1 MISASIGYFLVT
13 IAVTLAITFWAA
25 RRNTGKASY
34 YAAEGKITGGQNGF
48 AIAGDYMSAGTILG
62 IVGLY
67 TLVGVDVSLYFI
79 APLGGLCLGLAIL
92 VGPLR
97 RMGKFT
103 LGDVVQSRLKEP
115 RTRVVLGACTITIS
129 LINLVAQMVGAGGLI
144 SIVFGLEFN
153 LAVIT
158 VGALMTFYVAFG
170 GMLAATWVQ
179 IIKAALLVGAV
190 VLLSVLCI
198 IKAGSLGG
206 IYTLGD
212 TTQTSSR
219 SLYEFG
225 ALNHG
230 LFSSVSLAVASV
242 AGMMSMPHLLI
253 RFFTVPDETQAKRS
267 LLVGTLLIGATMGLV
282 FLVVSPAA
290 LAWVTGN
297 PTYQDESGAVMGGSN
312 MITLHLARDL
322 GGDVFFGVMSAVAF
336 STILA
341 VVAGLTVAISSAT
354 SHDIFAALRKGDAMP
369 EKQEVAIFRLAALVT
384 SAAAVGLAIV
394 FQHENL
400 TFLIVMGLNVAAST
414 TFPLLML
421 SIYWGGLTAAG
432 AVAAG
437 VTGLISS
444 VGLIVLSPAFWVKV
458 LGNPEPVFP
467 SDYPALVCM
476 PLAFGAAWLVSRL
489 SQKPAAKAEMA
500 G

>member
-1 MISASIGYFLVT
+1 MISASIGYFFVT
-13 IAVTLAITFWAA
+13 IAITLGITFWAA
-25 RRNTGKASY
+25 RRNTGKASF
-34 YAAEGKITGGQNGF
+34 YAAEGKIGGTQNGF

-79 APLGGLCLGLAIL
+79 APLGGLCLGLANL

-97 RMGKFT
+97 RMGKYT
-103 LGDVVQSRLKEP
+103 LGDVVQSRLQNP

-158 VGALMTFYVAFG
+158 VGTLMTVYVAFG

-179 IIKAALLVGAV
+179 IIKAAILVGAV
-190 VLLSVLCI
+190 VLLSLLCI
-198 IKAGSLGG
+198 IKAGGLGE

-212 TTQTSSR
+212 RPQASGR

-230 LFSSVSLAVASV
+230 LFSSISLAVASV

-253 RFFTVPDETQAKRS
+253 RFFTVPDEAQAKRS
-267 LLVGTLLIGATMGLV
+267 LLVGTLLIGGTMGLV
-282 FLVVSPAA
+282 FLVVSPAS

-297 PTYQDESGAVMGGSN
+297 PAYQDASGAVSGGSN
-312 MITLHLARDL
+312 MITLHLAREL
-322 GGDVFFGVMSAVAF
+322 GGDLFFGVMSAVAF

-354 SHDIFAALRKGDAMP
+354 SHDIFAALRRGAPMSDRL
-369 EKQEVAIFRLAALVT
+369 EVTIFRLAALVT

-421 SIYWGGLTAAG
+421 AIYWRGLTAAG

-437 VTGLISS
+437 LVGLTASI
-444 VGLIVLSPAFWVKV
+444 GLIVLSPAFWVKV
-458 LGNPEPVFP
+458 LGNAEAVFP
-467 SDYPALVCM
+467 SDYPALVSM
-476 PLAFGAAWLVSRL
+476 PLAFAAAWLVSRL
-489 SQKPAAKAEMA
+489 SSARQATAASY
-500 G
+500 

>member
-1 MISASIGYFLVT
+1 MISASIGYFFVT
-13 IAVTLAITFWAA
+13 IAITLGITFWAA
-25 RRNTGKASY
+25 RRNTGKASF
-34 YAAEGKITGGQNGF
+34 YAAEGKIGGTQNGF

-97 RMGKFT
+97 RMGKYT
-103 LGDVVQSRLKEP
+103 LGDVVQSRLQNP

-158 VGALMTFYVAFG
+158 VGTLMTVYVAFG

-179 IIKAALLVGAV
+179 IIKAAILVGAV
-190 VLLSVLCI
+190 VLLSLLCFFNDT
-198 IKAGSLGG
+198 ATTE

-212 TTQTSSR
+212 RPQASGR

-230 LFSSVSLAVASV
+230 LFSSISLAVASV

-253 RFFTVPDETQAKRS
+253 RFFTVPDEAQAKRS
-267 LLVGTLLIGATMGLV
+267 LLVGTLLIGGTMGLV
-282 FLVVSPAA
+282 FLVVSPAS

-297 PTYQDESGAVMGGSN
+297 PAYQDASGAVSGGSN
-312 MITLHLARDL
+312 MITLHLAREL
-322 GGDVFFGVMSAVAF
+322 GGDLFFGVMSAVAF

-354 SHDIFAALRKGDAMP
+354 SHDIFAALRRGAPMSDRL
-369 EKQEVAIFRLAALVT
+369 EVTIFRLAALVT

-421 SIYWGGLTAAG
+421 AIYWRGLTAAG

-437 VTGLISS
+437 LVGLTASI
-444 VGLIVLSPAFWVKV
+444 GLIVLSPAFWVKV
-458 LGNPEPVFP
+458 LGNAEAVFP
-467 SDYPALVCM
+467 SDYPALVSM
-476 PLAFGAAWLVSRL
+476 PLAFAAAWLVSRL
-489 SQKPAAKAEMA
+489 SSARQATAASY
-500 G
+500 

>member
-1 MISASIGYFLVT
+1 MISASIGYFFVT
-13 IAVTLAITFWAA
+13 IAITLGITFWAA
-25 RRNTGKASY
+25 RRNTGKASF
-34 YAAEGKITGGQNGF
+34 YAAEGKIGGTQNGF

-97 RMGKFT
+97 RMGKYT
-103 LGDVVQSRLKEP
+103 LGDVVQSRLQNP

-158 VGALMTFYVAFG
+158 VGTLMTVYVAFG

-179 IIKAALLVGAV
+179 IIKAAILVGAV
-190 VLLSVLCI
+190 VLLSLLCI
-198 IKAGSLGG
+198 IKAGGLGE

-212 TTQTSSR
+212 RPQASGR

-230 LFSSVSLAVASV
+230 LFSSISLAVASV

-253 RFFTVPDETQAKRS
+253 RFFTVPDEAQAKRS
-267 LLVGTLLIGATMGLV
+267 LLVGTLLIGGTMGLV
-282 FLVVSPAA
+282 FLVVSPAS

-297 PTYQDESGAVMGGSN
+297 PAYQDASGAVSGGSN
-312 MITLHLARDL
+312 MITLHLAREL
-322 GGDVFFGVMSAVAF
+322 GGDLFFGVMSAVAF

-354 SHDIFAALRKGDAMP
+354 SHDIFAALRRGAPMSDRL
-369 EKQEVAIFRLAALVT
+369 EVTIFRLAALVT

-421 SIYWGGLTAAG
+421 AIYWRGLTAAG

-437 VTGLISS
+437 LVGLTASI
-444 VGLIVLSPAFWVKV
+444 GLIVLSPAFWVKV
-458 LGNPEPVFP
+458 LGNAEAVFP
-467 SDYPALVCM
+467 SDYPALVSM
-476 PLAFGAAWLVSRL
+476 PLAFAAAWLVSRL
-489 SQKPAAKAEMA
+489 SSARQATAASY
-500 G
+500 

>member
-1 MISASIGYFLVT
+1 MISASIGYFFVT
-13 IAVTLAITFWAA
+13 IAVTLGITFWAA
-25 RRNTGKASY
+25 RRNTGRASF
-34 YAAEGKITGGQNGF
+34 YAAEGRITGTQNGF

-67 TLVGVDVSLYFI
+67 TMIGVDVSLYFI

-97 RMGKFT
+97 RMGKYT

-153 LAVIT
+153 LAVVT
-158 VGALMTFYVAFG
+158 VGTLMTLYVAFG

-179 IIKAALLVGAV
+179 IIKAAVLVGAV
-190 VLLSVLCI
+190 MVLSLLCI
-198 IKAGSLGG
+198 IKAGGLGAL
-206 IYTLGD
+206 YTLAETPQASG
-212 TTQTSSR
+212 R
-219 SLYEFG
+219 SLFEFG
-225 ALNHG
+225 AINHG
-230 LFSSVSLAVASV
+230 LFSSISLAVASV

-267 LLVGTLLIGATMGLV
+267 LLVGTLLIGGTMGLV
-282 FLVVSPAA
+282 FLVVSPAG
-290 LAWVTGN
+290 LAFVTGN
-297 PTYQDESGAVMGGSN
+297 PAYQDASGAVSGGSN
-312 MITLHLARDL
+312 MISLHLARDL
-322 GGDVFFGVMSAVAF
+322 GGEFFFGVMSAVAF

-354 SHDIFAALRKGDAMP
+354 SHDIFAALRKGAPMS
-369 EKQEVAIFRLAALVT
+369 ERREVMIFRLAAVVT
-384 SAAAVGLAIV
+384 SAAAVGLAVV

-400 TFLIVMGLNVAAST
+400 TFLIVMGLNVAACT

-421 SIYWGGLTAAG
+421 AIYWRGLTPAG

-437 VTGLISS
+437 VVGLVSS
-444 VGLIVLSPAFWVKV
+444 IGLIVLSPAFWVKV
-458 LGNPEPVFP
+458 LGYPEAVFP

-476 PLAFGAAWLVSRL
+476 PLAFGAAWLVSRF
-489 SQKPAAKAEMA
+489 SA
-500 G
+500 GPQQVPQGY

>member
-1 MISASIGYFLVT
+1 MLSASISYFFIT
-13 IAVTLAITFWAA
+13 IGITLAITFWAA
-25 RRNTGKASY
+25 GRNTGKASY
-34 YAAEGKITGGQNGF
+34 YAADGKISGTQNGF

-67 TLVGVDVSLYFI
+67 TLIGVDVALYFI
-79 APLGGLCLGLAIL
+79 APLGGLCLGLAVL

-103 LGDVVQSRLKEP
+103 LGDVIQSRLKAP
-115 RTRVVLGACTITIS
+115 RTRVIIGVCTITIS

-153 LAVIT
+153 MAVVI
-158 VGALMTFYVAFG
+158 VGGLMAVYVAFG

-179 IIKAALLVGAV
+179 IIKAGILVLAV
-190 VLLSVLCI
+190 ILLSILCI
-198 IKAGSLGG
+198 DKADGIAGLYASSL
-206 IYTLGD
+206 TQTGD
-212 TTQTSSR
+212 TR
-219 SLYEFG
+219 SLFEFG

-230 LFSSVSLAVASV
+230 MFSSISLAVASV

-253 RFFTVPDETQAKRS
+253 RFFTVPSEREAKRS
-267 LLVGTLLIGATMGLV
+267 LLVGTLLIGMTMGLV
-282 FLVVSPAA
+282 FLVISPAG
-290 LAWVTGN
+290 LLWVGGN
-297 PTYQDESGAVMGGSN
+297 PSYQDDSGVVVGGSN
-312 MITLHLARDL
+312 MITLHLAREL
-322 GGDVFFGVMSAVAF
+322 GGEFFFGIMSAVAF

-354 SHDIFAALRKGDAMP
+354 SHDIVSALTKNDSLS
-369 EKQEVAIFRLAALVT
+369 EKREVTIFRLAALLT
-384 SAAAVGLAIV
+384 SVIAVGLAVV

-421 SIYWGGLTAAG
+421 AIYWSGLTSAG

-437 VTGLISS
+437 VVGLVSS
-444 VGLIVLSPAFWVKV
+444 VGLIILSPAFWVRV
-458 LGNPEPVFP
+458 LGHAEAIFP
-467 SDYPALVCM
+467 ADYPALICM
-476 PLAFGAAWLVSRL
+476 PLAFSAAWLVSKVYA
-489 SQKPAAKAEMA
+489 SPVVSPVQ
-500 G
+500 

>member
-1 MISASIGYFLVT
+1 MISASIGYFFVT
-13 IAVTLAITFWAA
+13 IAVTLGITFWAA
-25 RRNTGKASY
+25 RRNTGKASF
-34 YAAEGKITGGQNGF
+34 YAAEGKIGGTQNGF

-97 RMGKFT
+97 RMGKYT
-103 LGDVVQSRLKEP
+103 LGDVVQSRLQNP

-158 VGALMTFYVAFG
+158 VGTLMTVYVAFG

-179 IIKAALLVGAV
+179 IIKAAILVGAV
-190 VLLSVLCI
+190 VLLSLLCI
-198 IKAGSLGG
+198 IKAGGLGE

-212 TTQTSSR
+212 RPQASGR

-230 LFSSVSLAVASV
+230 LFSSISLAVASV

-267 LLVGTLLIGATMGLV
+267 LLVGTLLIGGTMGLV
-282 FLVVSPAA
+282 FLVVSPAS

-297 PTYQDESGAVMGGSN
+297 PAYQDASGAVSGGSN
-312 MITLHLARDL
+312 MITLHLAREL
-322 GGDVFFGVMSAVAF
+322 GGELFFGVMSAVAF

-354 SHDIFAALRKGDAMP
+354 SHDIFAALRRGAPMSDRL
-369 EKQEVAIFRLAALVT
+369 EVALFRLAALVT
-384 SAAAVGLAIV
+384 SAAAVALAIL

-421 SIYWGGLTAAG
+421 AIYWRGLTAAG

-437 VTGLISS
+437 VMGLFAS

-458 LGNPEPVFP
+458 LGNPEAVFP
-467 SDYPALVCM
+467 SDYPALVSM
-476 PLAFGAAWLVSRL
+476 PLAFAAAWLVSRL
-489 SQKPAAKAEMA
+489 GRARQPAESY
-500 G
+500 

>member
-1 MISASIGYFLVT
+1 
-13 IAVTLAITFWAA
+13 
-25 RRNTGKASY
+25 
-34 YAAEGKITGGQNGF
+34 
-48 AIAGDYMSAGTILG
+48 
-62 IVGLY
+62 
-67 TLVGVDVSLYFI
+67 
-79 APLGGLCLGLAIL
+79 
-92 VGPLR
+92 
-97 RMGKFT
+97 
-103 LGDVVQSRLKEP
+103 
-115 RTRVVLGACTITIS
+115 TRVVLGACTITIS

-158 VGALMTFYVAFG
+158 VGTLMTVYVAFG

-179 IIKAALLVGAV
+179 IIKAAILVGAV
-190 VLLSVLCI
+190 VLLSLLCI
-198 IKAGSLGG
+198 IKAGGLGE

-212 TTQTSSR
+212 RPQASGR

-230 LFSSVSLAVASV
+230 LFSSISLAVASV

-267 LLVGTLLIGATMGLV
+267 LLVGTLLIGGTMGLV
-282 FLVVSPAA
+282 FLVVSPAS

-297 PTYQDESGAVMGGSN
+297 PTYQDASGAVSGGSN
-312 MITLHLARDL
+312 MITLHLDRAL
-322 GGDVFFGVMSAVAF
+322 GGELFFGVMSAVAF

-354 SHDIFAALRKGDAMP
+354 SHDIFAALRRGAPMSDRL
-369 EKQEVAIFRLAALVT
+369 EVTLFRLAALVT
-384 SAAAVGLAIV
+384 SAAAVALAIL

-421 SIYWGGLTAAG
+421 AIYWRGLTAAG

-437 VTGLISS
+437 VVGLVAS

-458 LGNPEPVFP
+458 LGNPEAVFP
-467 SDYPALVCM
+467 SDYPALVSM
-476 PLAFGAAWLVSRL
+476 PLAFAAAWLVSRL
-489 SQKPAAKAEMA
+489 GSARQPAESY
-500 G
+500 

>member
-1 MISASIGYFLVT
+1 MSASIGYFFVT
-13 IAVTLAITFWAA
+13 IAITLAITFWAA
-25 RRNTGKASY
+25 RRNTGRASF
-34 YAAEGKITGGQNGF
+34 YAAEGRISGTQNGF

-97 RMGKFT
+97 RMGKYT
-103 LGDVVQSRLKEP
+103 LGDVVQSRLKNP

-158 VGALMTFYVAFG
+158 VGTLMTLYVAFG

-179 IIKAALLVGAV
+179 IIKAAVLVGAV
-190 VLLSVLCI
+190 VLLALLCI
-198 IKAGSLGG
+198 IKAGSLGEL
-206 IYTLGD
+206 YTLGD
-212 TTQTSSR
+212 RPQSSGR

-230 LFSSVSLAVASV
+230 LFSSISLAVASV

-267 LLVGTLLIGATMGLV
+267 LLVGTLLIGGTMGLV
-282 FLVVSPAA
+282 FLIVSPAS

-297 PTYQDESGAVMGGSN
+297 PAYQDASGAVSGGSN
-312 MITLHLARDL
+312 MITLHLAREL

-354 SHDIFAALRKGDAMP
+354 SHDVFAALRNADSPMS
-369 EKQEVAIFRLAALVT
+369 ERFEVGIFRLAALVT

-421 SIYWGGLTAAG
+421 AIYWRGLTAAG

-437 VTGLISS
+437 VVGLVSS

-458 LGNPEPVFP
+458 LGYPEAVFP
-467 SDYPALVCM
+467 SDYPALLCM
-476 PLAFGAAWLVSRL
+476 PLAFAAAWLVSRL
-489 SQKPAAKAEMA
+489 GTRAGQVAESY
-500 G
+500 

>member
-1 MISASIGYFLVT
+1 MISASIGYFFVT
-13 IAVTLAITFWAA
+13 IAVTLGITFWAA
-25 RRNTGKASY
+25 RRNTGKASF
-34 YAAEGKITGGQNGF
+34 YAAEGKIGGTQNGF

-97 RMGKFT
+97 RMGKYT
-103 LGDVVQSRLKEP
+103 LGDVVQSRLQNP

-158 VGALMTFYVAFG
+158 VGTLMTVYVAFG

-179 IIKAALLVGAV
+179 IIKAAILVGAV
-190 VLLSVLCI
+190 VLLSLLCI
-198 IKAGSLGG
+198 IKAGGLGE

-212 TTQTSSR
+212 RPQASGR

-230 LFSSVSLAVASV
+230 LFSSISLAVASV

-267 LLVGTLLIGATMGLV
+267 LLVGTLLIGGTMGLV
-282 FLVVSPAA
+282 FLVVSPAS

-297 PTYQDESGAVMGGSN
+297 PAYQDASGAVSGGSN
-312 MITLHLARDL
+312 MITLHLAREL
-322 GGDVFFGVMSAVAF
+322 GGELFFGVMSAVAF

-354 SHDIFAALRKGDAMP
+354 SHDIFAALRRGAPMSDRL
-369 EKQEVAIFRLAALVT
+369 EVALFRLAALVT
-384 SAAAVGLAIV
+384 SAAAVALAIL

-421 SIYWGGLTAAG
+421 AIYWRGLTAAG

-437 VTGLISS
+437 VMGLVAS

-458 LGNPEPVFP
+458 LGNPEAVFP
-467 SDYPALVCM
+467 SDYPALVSM
-476 PLAFGAAWLVSRL
+476 PLAFAAAWLVSRL
-489 SQKPAAKAEMA
+489 GRARQPAESY
-500 G
+500 

>member
-1 MISASIGYFLVT
+1 MISASIGYFFVT
-13 IAVTLAITFWAA
+13 IAVTLGITFWAA
-25 RRNTGKASY
+25 RRNTGKASF
-34 YAAEGKITGGQNGF
+34 YAAEGKIGGTQNGF

-97 RMGKFT
+97 RMGKYT
-103 LGDVVQSRLKEP
+103 LGDVVQSRLQNP

-158 VGALMTFYVAFG
+158 VGTLMTVYVAFG

-179 IIKAALLVGAV
+179 IIKAAILVGAV
-190 VLLSVLCI
+190 VLLSLLCI
-198 IKAGSLGG
+198 IKAGGLGE

-212 TTQTSSR
+212 RPQASGR

-230 LFSSVSLAVASV
+230 LFSSISLAVASV

-267 LLVGTLLIGATMGLV
+267 LLVGTLLIGGTMGLV
-282 FLVVSPAA
+282 FLVVSPAS

-297 PTYQDESGAVMGGSN
+297 PAYQDASGAVSGGSN
-312 MITLHLARDL
+312 MITLHLAREL
-322 GGDVFFGVMSAVAF
+322 GGELFFGVMSAVAF

-354 SHDIFAALRKGDAMP
+354 SHDIFAALRRGAPMSDRL
-369 EKQEVAIFRLAALVT
+369 EVALFRLAALVT
-384 SAAAVGLAIV
+384 SAAAVALAV
-394 FQHENL
+394 LFQHENL

-421 SIYWGGLTAAG
+421 AIYWRGLTAAG

-437 VTGLISS
+437 VMGLVAS

-458 LGNPEPVFP
+458 LGNPEAVFP
-467 SDYPALVCM
+467 SDYPALVSM
-476 PLAFGAAWLVSRL
+476 PLAFAAAWLVSRL
-489 SQKPAAKAEMA
+489 GRARQPAESY
-500 G
+500 